1 MHLGQFLSLKCFN
14 KYKGRVIMSEINN
27 DDINFNIK
35 NRQFS
40 IKKSDFKENKKEI
53 FLFDFFTKNSQN
65 KMVKSDNKRVSI
77 QKLDMEAGYN

>member
-1 MHLGQFLSLKCFN
+1 MNLGQFLSLKCFN

-53 FLFDFFTKNSQN
+53 NLLNEKTK
-65 KMVKSDNKRVSI
+65 K
-77 QKLDMEAGYN
+77 